1 MDQKISVLSIEPLGL
16 WLYTDGKKHFLEFRH
31 FPWFSGAPVASVFSV
46 EPLGDD
52 GVRWPDLDIDLH
64 LASIQDPA
72 RYPLISQD
80 PPVAPAVMAAA
91 IALHDGNA
99 SRALRWLQ
107 KPAIALGGKR
117 PVDYQD
123 SPEHIQAVL
132 DLIGRIEHGIQS

>member
-1 MDQKISVLSIEPLGL
+1 MDQTIAVLSIEPLGL
-16 WLYTDGKKHFLEFRH
+16 WLYADGKKHFLEFRH

-64 LASIQDPA
+64 LASIQGPA
-72 RYPLISQD
+72 RHPLISQD

-99 SRALRWLQ
+99 S
-107 KPAIALGGKR
+107 
-117 PVDYQD
+117 
-123 SPEHIQAVL
+123 
-132 DLIGRIEHGIQS
+132 GIQIISATLMDEWREVANC